1 MAGRAGWPG
10 YTRARRRRSHLLGL
24 DLDVLLLVGA
34 QGQHV
39 RHEGHQ
45 VRLRPEDAGL
55 LSPGG
60 QVDDRSHR
68 RHLLLLL
75 SAGLV
80 NGGADRLDGLLL
92 RLGEQSSSG
101 LRPLQILG
109 KLGAHGGWSVVRSDG
124 EVGLVRCDAT
134 RIPKQRENPRSRVV
148 AFVAFAGRGVMNH
161 LSSQN
166 VLLALVFMFA
176 TLLVR
181 WVGRMR

>member
-45 VRLRPEDAGL
+45 VRLRPEDAGI

-92 RLGEQSSSG
+92 RLGEQSSGG

-109 KLGAHGGWSVVRSDG
+109 KLGAHCGRFVCRTFAWSDAL
-124 EVGLVRCDAT
+124 VGCASSGSRK
-134 RIPKQRENPRSRVV
+134 IFEEREKKELFAITAECV
-148 AFVAFAGRGVMNH
+148 AF
-161 LSSQN
+161 LPYY
-166 VLLALVFMFA
+166 LLLKEQKKI
-176 TLLVR
+176 LLLLFLQR
-181 WVGRMR
+181 AKTRD